1 MIIFVLVALAVVAY
15 VLWNNNKKWQEQ
27 GAMNDSLKKMFPQ
40 LAKSVKKESD
50 KEEEGVV
57 TNEHPH
63 EEEHQPEQEEQ
74 EHQEEQGQAEENEQ
88 QEQSA
93 EIQNGGQEEIPE
105 PYPTQEISEE
115 LALKIRGFAIKIATA
130 TEPITYTAEEQQ
142 FYDNN
147 KEAIEAELLLV
158 RDELEQDKKQAAGGK
173 GRGRHKKDC
182 ECEKCVAKRKEKE
195 KLNS

>member
-1 MIIFVLVALAVVAY
+1 MIIFVLIALAVVAY

-27 GAMNDSLKKMFPQ
+27 ATMNDSLKKMFPQ

-50 KEEEGVV
+50 KEEDGGVAKEQV
-57 TNEHPH
+57 NE
-63 EEEHQPEQEEQ
+63 EQQQEYIQEDKEEQ
-74 EHQEEQGQAEENEQ
+74 EHVEENEQ

-93 EIQNGGQEEIPE
+93 EIENGGQEEIPA
-105 PYPTQEISEE
+105 PDPTQEISEE

-130 TEPITYTAEEQQ
+130 TEPITYTADEQQ

-158 RDELEQDKKQAAGGK
+158 RDELEQDKKQATGGK

-182 ECEKCVAKRKEKE
+182 ECEKCEAKRKEKE